1 MSHENPAANNF
12 TENKGGR
19 RSNELG
25 WERLRDGGW
34 GGVLCHMLC
43 HMLCRGLSVSNVVL
57 RDSASETR
65 HFSNS
70 AIEFKGGLG
79 KCSLALSRWGNPTRA
94 IPHPHAK
101 SHPNPCPMP
110 QPTCRCRCHS
120 QHDTQSIPVWRSL
133 AMSLARSLA
142 LCVSFVYALA
152 KTLALHVGL
161 RGAPL
166 TAPCYLVCCCSSML
180 LLFRAALEDHFP
192 QVVLASPRTCED
204 ISMMTMMKPQNYLK
218 RMTYAKRAT
227 FLSMKQIWSTPMG
240 SWLSTAMGFWTCCC
254 LSRRKDSAAP
264 FF

>member
-25 WERLRDGGW
+25 WERLRDEGW

-94 IPHPHAK
+94 IPLRILPQTAPNQAK
-101 SHPNPCPMP
+101 PYEDSE
-110 QPTCRCRCHS
+110 S
-120 QHDTQSIPVWRSL
+120 EEI
-133 AMSLARSLA
+133 
-142 LCVSFVYALA
+142 F
-152 KTLALHVGL
+152 TLAPTTLKHDFGNLWLCL
-161 RGAPL
+161 RGVNYPHHKVVQFSCSANYPHQALKERKGRLFLVFVAHYL
-166 TAPCYLVCCCSSML
+166 TS
-180 LLFRAALEDHFP
+180 FD
-192 QVVLASPRTCED
+192 PR
-204 ISMMTMMKPQNYLK
+204 
-218 RMTYAKRAT
+218 
-227 FLSMKQIWSTPMG
+227 F
-240 SWLSTAMGFWTCCC
+240 
-254 LSRRKDSAAP
+254 
-264 FF
+264 